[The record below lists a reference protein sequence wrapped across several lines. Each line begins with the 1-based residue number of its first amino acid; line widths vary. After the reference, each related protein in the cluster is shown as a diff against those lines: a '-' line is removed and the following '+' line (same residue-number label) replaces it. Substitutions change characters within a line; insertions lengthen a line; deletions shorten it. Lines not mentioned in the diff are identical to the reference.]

1 MYRYKRG
8 IRCSYDR
15 QGYIYFTSRQY
26 RFLPAEKKEKIRQL
40 CREAGGENSRAL
52 LAFVTS
58 GKSATE
64 VCMAHFISKAT
75 LYRAVQRYY
84 EGFPKWL

>member
-1 MYRYKRG
+1 MP
-8 IRCSYDR
+8 IP
-15 QGYIYFTSRQY
+15 
-26 RFLPAEKKEKIRQL
+26 LPSSFFAVFYLIWNEKKNQAEKKEKIRQL
-40 CREAGGENSRAL
+40 CREAGGENSQAL

-58 GKSATE
+58 DKSATE